1 MVFANVSIYGWIICP
16 YVQGFFFGSQKAMFF
31 SPQDGKVVN
40 SDIMTRD
47 VNMVMYGGWGLEM
60 LHVPFFKIP
69 C

>member
-1 MVFANVSIYGWIICP
+1 MVFANISVQGWIICS
-16 YVQGFFFGSQKAMFF
+16 YVQGFFNGSQKAMIF

-60 LHVPFFKIP
+60 FLVPFFKIS